1 MSFLRLNEQP
11 EETKLPEEP
20 AVSGGSGMVLRYA
33 TLAGLGLCIFGI
45 SVALLLRV
53 VPPPLRELDYF
64 MIGTVSVMAAVLLV
78 FLVGAKT
85 SFWKT

>member
-11 EETKLPEEP
+11 EENRPPDEP
-20 AVSGGSGMVLRYA
+20 VETSKGMDLRYA
-33 TLAGLGLCIFGI
+33 TLAALGLCIFGVT
-45 SVALLLRV
+45 VALLLRI

-64 MIGTVSVMAAVLLV
+64 MIGTVSVMAAVLIV